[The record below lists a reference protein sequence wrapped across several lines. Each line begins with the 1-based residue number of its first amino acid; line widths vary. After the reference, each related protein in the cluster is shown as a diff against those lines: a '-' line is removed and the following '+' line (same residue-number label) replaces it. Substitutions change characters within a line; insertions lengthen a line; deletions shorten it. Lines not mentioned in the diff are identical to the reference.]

1 MFGEPEGTTFRAGRR
16 VNLRSRQ
23 VTTSDN
29 LSRKLSDKFGDLLE
43 AFIFF
48 VIMFPP
54 LIAATSNDA
63 IDDVELC
70 LLCPT

>member
-16 VNLRSRQ
+16 VNLRRMQVATSNTVKKILRQ
-23 VTTSDN
+23 
-29 LSRKLSDKFGDLLE
+29 FEDLLE

-54 LIAATSNDA
+54 LIAATSNEA